1 MRKGTPLRDG
11 RPEDVGLL
19 PERVE
24 AARRLC
30 ADAVKEGR
38 TPSLAVLAA
47 RRGVVVLHDA
57 FGQQHPGPDAPPLR
71 RDAVFPISSLSK
83 PITATLLMMLVEDG
97 LVAVCRPVREYLP
110 EIEGE
115 HAAELMVHH
124 LLTHTSGYEDESAV
138 MAGLRQ
144 VAAGAVPE
152 MPPYAHPLHHL
163 LLATLSTTPRL
174 AQPGTE
180 MIYGNFNYTLLGE
193 IVKRVSG
200 QPLEVFARE
209 RLFAPLGMND
219 TDYVVRDDQREKLVG
234 RPPDAPLSQ
243 SIVDGIPGLESEEWR
258 RMPDG
263 GGGVYSTARDIAIFG
278 QMFLNRGTYDGA
290 RILSRLAVEEM
301 IRDQVPG
308 MGVKIRNMVKRQA
321 SYGYGWLVVADEAWR
336 YFSSALP
343 PRGTWWHTGMGGIR
357 LQIDPENE
365 LVTAYLEVA
374 LEMTDDL
381 EPPSWSSDRF
391 NDALTSAVD
400 D

>member
-30 ADAVKEGR
+30 ADAVKKGR

-47 RRGVVVLHDA
+47 RRGTVVLHDA
-57 FGQQHPGPDAPPLR
+57 FGQQDPGPNAPPLR
-71 RDAVFPISSLSK
+71 KDAVFPISSLSK
-83 PITATLLMMLVEDG
+83 PMTATLLMMLVEDG
-97 LVAVCRPVREYLP
+97 LVAVGRPVREYLP
-110 EIEGE
+110 EIGGE
-115 HAAELMVHH
+115 HAEELLVHH

-138 MAGLRQ
+138 VAGLQ
-144 VAAGAVPE
+144 QIAAGTVPA
-152 MPPYAHPLHHL
+152 MPPHAHAAHHL
-163 LLATLSTTPRL
+163 LLATLPHIPRQ
-174 AQPGTE
+174 APPGQE
-180 MIYGNFNYTLLGE
+180 MIYSNFNYTLLGE

-200 QPLEVFARE
+200 QLLEDFARE

-234 RPPDAPLSQ
+234 RPLDAPMSQ
-243 SIVDGIPGLESEEWR
+243 SIIDGIPGLASEEWQL
-258 RMPDG
+258 MPDG
-263 GGGVYSTARDIAIFG
+263 GFGAYSTARDIAIFG

-308 MGVKIRNMVKRQA
+308 MGVKMRTMYKRQA
-321 SYGYGWLVVADEAWR
+321 SYGYGWLVVADETWR

-357 LQIDPENE
+357 LQVDPENE
-365 LVTAYLEVA
+365 LVTAYLEVS
-374 LEMTDDL
+374 LEITEDL
-381 EPPSWSSDRF
+381 ESPSWSSDLF
-391 NDALTSAVD
+391 NDALTSAVND
-400 D
+400 

>member
-1 MRKGTPLRDG
+1 VTRGTPLRDG
-11 RPEDVGLL
+11 RPEEVGLL
-19 PERVE
+19 SERVE

-30 ADAVKEGR
+30 ADAVKKGR

-47 RRGVVVLHDA
+47 RRGTVVLHDA
-57 FGQQHPGPDAPPLR
+57 FGQQHPGPDAPPLCK
-71 RDAVFPISSLSK
+71 DAVFPISSLSK
-83 PITATLLMMLVEDG
+83 PMTATLLMMLVEDG
-97 LVAVCRPVREYLP
+97 LVAVGRPVREYLP

-115 HAAELMVHH
+115 HADEFIVHH
-124 LLTHTSGYEDESAV
+124 LLTHTSGYDDEALV
-138 MAGLRQ
+138 IAGLQ
-144 VAAGAVPE
+144 KLGSGTAPE
-152 MPPYAHPLHHL
+152 MPPYAHPFHHL
-163 LLATLSTTPRL
+163 LLATLATAPRL
-174 AQPGTE
+174 APPGVE
-180 MIYGNFNYTLLGE
+180 MIYGNFNYTLVGE

-209 RLFAPLGMND
+209 RLFGPLGMRD

-234 RPPDAPLSQ
+234 RPLDAPMARVL
-243 SIVDGIPGLESEEWR
+243 VEGIPGLESEEWR

-278 QMFLNRGTYDGA
+278 QMFLNRGTYDGT

-343 PRGTWWHTGMGGIR
+343 PRGTWWHTGMGGVR

-365 LVTAYLEVA
+365 LVTAYLEVS
-374 LEMTDDL
+374 LEITDDL
-381 EPPSWSSDRF
+381 EPPTWSSDRF
-391 NDALTSAVD
+391 IDALTSAVD